1 MIMMNHGSSACIL
14 LPVLQ
19 KMYEA
24 YVQETS
30 YEGRGFSCRLRLI
43 TDRVGQIVGFCA
55 PTRRGQYHRLGHLY
69 IAPAHR
75 GRGLASGVLQD
86 FCAEHEHVEWWAPV
100 GDTRSQHIAE
110 KFLKLCEEGVYY
122 KIYRK

>member
-1 MIMMNHGSSACIL
+1 MVNFGSSACIL
-14 LPVLQ
+14 LLVLQ

-30 YEGRGFSCRLRLI
+30 YEGRGFLCRLRLL
-43 TDRVGQIVGFCA
+43 TDAEGQIVGFCA
-55 PTRRGQYHRLGHLY
+55 PTRRGKYHRLGHLY
-69 IAPAHR
+69 IAPACR
-75 GRGLASGVLQD
+75 GRGLASGVLRD
-86 FCAEHEHVEWWAPV
+86 FCAEHRCVEWWAPV

-110 KFLKLCEEGVYY
+110 KCLALADESDKY